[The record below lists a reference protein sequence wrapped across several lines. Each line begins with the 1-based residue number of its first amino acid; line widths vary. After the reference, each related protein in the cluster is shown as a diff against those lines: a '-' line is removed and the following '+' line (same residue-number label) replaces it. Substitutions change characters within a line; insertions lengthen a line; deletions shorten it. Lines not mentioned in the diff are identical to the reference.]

1 MSTGY
6 ASVRSLAG
14 RKQARTIS
22 WVMTAAAIAFLLAV
36 IVAHASGSTAQ
47 QVAIIA
53 RMGGQPGF
61 MTFLCAECG
70 MADGLWWLAPI
81 TPSEEIASV
90 RAVTEPH
97 AR

>member
-1 MSTGY
+1 
-6 ASVRSLAG
+6 VRSLAG
-14 RKQARTIS
+14 RTRARMIS
-22 WVMTAAAIAFLLAV
+22 CAMTAAAIAFLLAV

-70 MADGLWWLAPI
+70 MADSIW
-81 TPSEEIASV
+81 SV
-90 RAVTEPH
+90 RTATPDE
-97 AR
+97 